1 MSNPVHVDILSDSD
15 DSDPS
20 LTPLL
25 DRIKRRRRHP
35 PPPNPTVLVIDDDDP
50 TPVKPR
56 ADSTPLFVAE
66 TPLSELSK
74 SEASIVKCTFGFSGS
89 SREKFSREIGTIA
102 PICLESDNESGD
114 GLTRVNFQD
123 NGTTTHFDVE
133 IIDKCSPVNN
143 RLDESMHIVADDD
156 SRSAFVDCSSYQLFP
171 CRSKHYDE
179 NDCEVREKGRLE
191 KEEIAIQVNKNEADS
206 IALKKKDNTSGKAQ
220 KQKMTKEEKARQV
233 EERKLRK
240 EHDKLHKAALKAK
253 AAESKKL
260 EKELKKWEKGKF
272 AINSIVAQIDRKV
285 VESGQIGGNLLT
297 RLAEKDLRYSI
308 TSNPVEGSILWN
320 MTIPE
325 QFSRISSIGSEV
337 PYILLVYEAESFCK
351 LALDASLF
359 NHISDVQSRY
369 PSYTVCCI
377 TNRLMSYINKREQ
390 EKYKNSGSRND
401 WRRPPIEEVFAT
413 LCIQFEKVHSM
424 QCVDEAEFADHVVG
438 LTVNLAKCRFRRK
451 LTRLSVNANGAF
463 IPKDC
468 FHRDIILK
476 SPWLKSLI
484 AIPKVQPRF
493 AIGIWK
499 KYPTMK
505 SLLSVY
511 MDPSKSVHEKEFLL
525 KDLMVEG
532 SYGIEDR
539 RLGEVCSKRV
549 YRILMAQNGSILT
562 DDIEDGADYFQDT
575 DK

>member
-20 LTPLL
+20 STPLL

-35 PPPNPTVLVIDDDDP
+35 PPPNPTVFVIDDDDP

-56 ADSTPLFVAE
+56 ADASTSTPSFVAE

-74 SEASIVKCTFGFSGS
+74 SEARIVKCTSGFSGS
-89 SREKFSREIGTIA
+89 SREKFSGTIA
-102 PICLESDNESGD
+102 LICLESDNESGD
-114 GLTRVNFQD
+114 ELT
-123 NGTTTHFDVE
+123 
-133 IIDKCSPVNN
+133 
-143 RLDESMHIVADDD
+143 
-156 SRSAFVDCSSYQLFP
+156 
-171 CRSKHYDE
+171 RSKHYDE
-179 NDCEVREKGRLE
+179 KDCEVNKKGRLE
-191 KEEIAIQVNKNEADS
+191 EEEITIQVNKSEADS
-206 IALKKKDNTSGKAQ
+206 IALKKKDDTSGKAQ

-233 EERKLRK
+233 EERKLRM

-260 EKELKKWEKGKF
+260 AKELKKWEKGKF

-297 RLAEKDLRYSI
+297 RLAEKGLRYSI

-320 MTIPE
+320 MTAPE
-325 QFSRISSIGSEV
+325 QFSQISSIGSEV

-390 EKYKNSGSRND
+390 EKYKNPGSRND

-413 LCIQFEKVHSM
+413 LCIQFEKVHSR

-438 LTVNLAKCRFRRK
+438 LTINLAKCRFRRK

-493 AIGIWK
+493 AIAIWK

-505 SLLSVY
+505 SLFSVY

-525 KDLMVEG
+525 KDLKVEG
-532 SYGIEDR
+532 SCGTEDR

-575 DK
+575 GDGEEHNIC